1 MRKGSAGSGTMKI
14 ESIDPTTLAVQVSC
28 PSEHGWEL
36 PIKLSSLIMVAL
48 DCRIPSIRCE
58 IPDRLEPSLKAS
70 VEQLAARNALVR
82 LVPLSTR
89 RSPASDLGFQMLGSD
104 SEFMCV
110 RNAEHE
116 NRYSLFV
123 TGVEANVD
131 RASRCAYIIAAT
143 LGFSSGFSFEIRLSV
158 HELLSNVVEHGLG
171 PGMGAWVQI
180 NLERAGDKLLI
191 AIIDRGAA
199 FDPTGDEI
207 FDLEAYISAKKRR
220 GLGLIMTRRIAEQI
234 TYTRVAGFNKVI
246 FKKSISSRDAAQRT
260 GKEASMAQFAVG
272 GPTPLGDG
280 SHALLLSGDLD
291 TKGALIMEQM
301 LSRLMEKKIF
311 QTVFDFEK
319 VPFISSAGVGILLGI
334 VSSLREAGGE
344 ATFIR
349 ISPKVRSV
357 FRLLNLEDYFT
368 IRDSVGSAV

>member
-1 MRKGSAGSGTMKI
+1 MKI

-28 PSEHGWEL
+28 PSEKGWEL

-58 IPDRLEPSLKAS
+58 IPDRIEPSLRTS
-70 VEQLAARNALVR
+70 VEQLAARNAIVR
-82 LVPLSTR
+82 LVRPNSR
-89 RSPASDLGFQMLGSD
+89 VGSAPDLGFHLLGRD
-104 SEFMCV
+104 NDFICV
-110 RNAEHE
+110 RDAERE
-116 NRYSLFV
+116 NRYSLLV
-123 TGVEANVD
+123 AGVEGNVD

-143 LGFSSGFSFEIRLSV
+143 LGFSSSFSFEIRFSV
-158 HELLSNVVEHGLG
+158 YELLSNVIEHGLG
-171 PGMGAWVQI
+171 PETGDWVQVD
-180 NLERAGDKLLI
+180 LERNGDKLLI
-191 AIIDRGAA
+191 AIIDRGSA
-199 FDPTGDEI
+199 FDPTGDEA
-207 FDLEAYISAKKRR
+207 FDLKAYISAKKRR

-234 TYTRVAGFNKVI
+234 TYTRESGLNKVI

-260 GKEASMAQFAVG
+260 GKEASMAQFEVG

-280 SHALLLSGDLD
+280 SHVLLLSGDLD

-301 LSRLMEKKIF
+301 LSQLMEKKIF

-344 ATFIR
+344 ATFIK